1 MPSSVSISL
10 VILVWIT
17 TIIIINHANT
27 TVAKPQSSSL
37 AQESKALNQ
46 TQWWGYRK
54 ETILSPCKWGGIVC
68 NDGGSVIEIN
78 LNDTSCYVQPLIS
91 NFNFSSFLNLVR
103 FKLAGVWLYGRIPP
117 EIGSSK
123 LTHLNLSQNFLS
135 GELPLSLAKLTQL
148 EKLDISFNQMSG
160 PIPLELGNLRSL
172 VELHLGGN
180 FFSGTI
186 PSTLGLLT
194 CLTHLD
200 LHSNQINGTIPSEI
214 YNLKNLMALH
224 FDNNNLFGPIS
235 SKIGNLK
242 NVVSLDLSH
251 NLLIG
256 PLPHTLGCL
265 TNLTLLS
272 LDTNQISGP
281 IPLEIGNMRKL
292 RHLDLHNNSLTG
304 LIPSTLGNLTKLDF
318 LNLGANFLVGN
329 IPSTLVN
336 LTKLGFLNLS
346 VNNLVGKIPPYVGHL
361 TNLSYLD
368 IHSNKINGSIP
379 TEIRNLTKLVFLDL
393 GVNNLS
399 GTIPPVFG
407 HLATLCYL
415 DIHSNQINGSINSTM
430 GDLQFMQKLDLSNN
444 YISGIIPHELTQLT
458 QLKYLNLS
466 LNKLSG
472 EILPNIDNLSSL
484 SVLDLS
490 HNNLRG
496 SIPTQLGYCS
506 FLGQL
511 FLSYNS
517 FSGTIPP
524 EVSNSDDL
532 TIVDLSHNLFSG
544 NIPLQLGYSK
554 NLRHLDLSSNT
565 LTGHIP
571 SNLVLQCQ
579 INLSYNCLEGPIP
592 DGFWRN
598 NTLKSVMGNKNL
610 CNDHISGIPHC
621 STGIKKSSNL
631 IKIIIL
637 APVILAFLLLGVG
650 IVFLSCRKVI
660 RNDKN
665 ECKAMRNGNLFS
677 IWNYDGNIA
686 FEDIITSTEDFDI
699 RYCIGTGGYGSVYK
713 ATLPSGKVIA
723 LKKLHRLESQEPAF
737 DKSFRNEAKVLS
749 EVRHRNIV
757 KLYGFCLHNRCMFLV
772 YEYIERGS
780 LFYAI
785 SNDVEAKELNWKK
798 RVNII
803 KGIANALSYLHHDCI
818 PAIVH
823 RDLTTSNI
831 LLNSEFEAIVAD
843 FGIARPLN
851 PDSSNLTTLAGTYGY
866 IAPGKYLA
874 TTCTNTIFR
883 KHEIND

>member
-1 MPSSVSISL
+1 M
-10 VILVWIT
+10 
-17 TIIIINHANT
+17 
-27 TVAKPQSSSL
+27 K
-37 AQESKALNQ
+37 K
-46 TQWWGYRK
+46 
-54 ETILSPCKWGGIVC
+54 
-68 NDGGSVIEIN
+68 
-78 LNDTSCYVQPLIS
+78 
-91 NFNFSSFLNLVR
+91 
-103 FKLAGVWLYGRIPP
+103 
-117 EIGSSK
+117 
-123 LTHLNLSQNFLS
+123 
-135 GELPLSLAKLTQL
+135 
-148 EKLDISFNQMSG
+148 
-160 PIPLELGNLRSL
+160 
-172 VELHLGGN
+172 
-180 FFSGTI
+180 
-186 PSTLGLLT
+186 
-194 CLTHLD
+194 
-200 LHSNQINGTIPSEI
+200 
-214 YNLKNLMALH
+214 
-224 FDNNNLFGPIS
+224 
-235 SKIGNLK
+235 
-242 NVVSLDLSH
+242 LDLS
-251 NLLIG
+251 NYYI
-256 PLPHTLGCL
+256 
-265 TNLTLLS
+265 
-272 LDTNQISGP
+272 
-281 IPLEIGNMRKL
+281 
-292 RHLDLHNNSLTG
+292 
-304 LIPSTLGNLTKLDF
+304 
-318 LNLGANFLVGN
+318 
-329 IPSTLVN
+329 
-336 LTKLGFLNLS
+336 
-346 VNNLVGKIPPYVGHL
+346 
-361 TNLSYLD
+361 
-368 IHSNKINGSIP
+368 
-379 TEIRNLTKLVFLDL
+379 
-393 GVNNLS
+393 
-399 GTIPPVFG
+399 
-407 HLATLCYL
+407 
-415 DIHSNQINGSINSTM
+415 
-430 GDLQFMQKLDLSNN
+430 GDLQFQRKLDLSNN

-458 QLKYLNLS
+458 QLSYLNLS

-472 EILPNIDNLSSL
+472 EIPPNIDNLSSL

-490 HNNLRG
+490 HNNLSG
-496 SIPTQLGYCS
+496 SIPPKFSYCDKPFSRNIHIELECDRFSQL
-506 FLGQL
+506 
-511 FLSYNS
+511 
-517 FSGTIPP
+517 
-524 EVSNSDDL
+524 
-532 TIVDLSHNLFSG
+532 
-544 NIPLQLGYSK
+544 
-554 NLRHLDLSSNT
+554 LDLSSNT

-571 SNLVLQCQ
+571 STLGFHCQ
-579 INLSYNCLEGPIP
+579 INLSYNYLEGPTP
-592 DGFWRN
+592 NDFWRC
-598 NTLKSVMGNKNL
+598 NTLKSVMGNTNL
-610 CNDHISGIPHC
+610 CSDHISGIPHC

-883 KHEIND
+883 KREIND